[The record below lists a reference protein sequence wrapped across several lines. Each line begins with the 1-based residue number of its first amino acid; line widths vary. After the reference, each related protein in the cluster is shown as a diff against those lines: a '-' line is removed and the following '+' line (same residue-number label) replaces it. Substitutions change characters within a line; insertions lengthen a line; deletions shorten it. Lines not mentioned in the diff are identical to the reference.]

1 MKMDK
6 KTILKINSAVFVR
19 PFACLVL
26 AVLSFVC
33 SSSAFA
39 DVWLDQNYSAYTV
52 GDQVST
58 NNTPSL
64 LTSIPSNN
72 VIVNVNNNLKLQ
84 YLKATNAAG
93 GGTLYKL
100 SDNLSTDRP
109 QGYFSFKATIGT
121 TVTGSS
127 YLSYVLGANDSNSMA
142 AAASTYLQIRLYNA
156 TPTANQLRIYSG
168 SGSAANPTVVWPT
181 SGYSTLPA
189 GQNSFQVWY
198 NKTASGM
205 TYTNPAGVSNQ
216 VSPNSFVVYING
228 TLYGS
233 NAASTGPLP
242 STVLSAAGTVT
253 NTVGTI
259 GKLGWQAGSST
270 QPYDVTFDDVYAAD
284 TAPVVAATPP
294 VINSATSSTGYQNVP
309 YSYQI
314 TADQPLTSYA
324 LTGNLPAGL
333 SFDSATGK
341 IIGTPTELG
350 TTSNIS
356 LTATSAN
363 GTSAPVK
370 LTITISLAINTFSGS
385 NASLSSGS
393 WSLGASPNS
402 STSSGSYQDL
412 TLASSVTDLFTT
424 SSALWGR
431 SWNVVNGSSYTLTS
445 AKTDGSAAFKMGV
458 TSPAATTFA
467 NSVSGVNNDLV
478 YLANSSSLTFSPLN
492 SVNPLTP
499 STIELSNSGN
509 LNIGLGSTLNIN
521 AVTTGSYSLT
531 KTGVGTVGLSAGNT
545 YSGGTILRA
554 GTVNVS
560 GSAAPTR
567 LAQVKANVTGGAVTS
582 YTVIDGGAGYTT
594 VPTVTIVRNTG
605 EGTVV
610 TATATAEISNG
621 AVTAVTVV
629 VPGSG
634 YTLAPKVQ
642 IQSNQSPLGTGAV
655 TLSGGILNAS
665 VDTDL
670 SRMSFYPDPT
680 NTFFRINGND
690 TTINGSVTLNVDAGK
705 TLSSYTIVSDANTA
719 NLITKTGG
727 GTLWLRGGGSTGA
740 TAFAGGFQVN
750 AGTLSV
756 SVSANAGTGTGT
768 ITMNGGNL
776 VLSKGIGSAGIYSG
790 LDMANTISVLAD
802 TTITLDPNPL
812 APTDSNLASAALLQ
826 SKASKTITVAKSST
840 ANAGAQMVFKSA
852 ELEGT
857 TTFNVADATQVA
869 LGGGTRTGGVTKTGL
884 GTLMLSVL
892 DSTTSAIVNNT
903 YTGAT
908 AINAGTVSF
917 YPGSSQASSISVANN
932 AVAQFSLG
940 DATPTTSGSLTLS
953 SGSKVRISGT
963 PINGTSYT
971 LFTAAGGIIGTPTLE
986 TPISLY
992 SLKKSTDGN
1001 SLILEFAKITPT
1013 ITVTPGTYTYS
1024 GSMQGPGVDEVSKG
1038 GSQGLITLSY
1048 AGTGSTTYSS
1058 STPPTNAGNYTVTA
1072 TVSADA
1078 TYSQASSAATAFTVR
1093 QAAITVTADAKNKV
1107 YGATDPDLTYQVT
1120 TGGLVGSDVLTGS
1133 LSRVAGEDV
1142 GTYAINSTLAN
1153 ANYNVTF
1160 VPASLTIGK
1169 AAITVTADGGQ
1180 SKKAN
1185 NADPV
1190 FTYRITSGTLVN
1202 GDQLTGA
1209 LSRASGETVGFYGIT
1224 QGTLTAGL
1232 NYNLTYNSASF
1243 EIQANG
1249 PTFASAFGG
1258 ASATAVGADGMANLL
1273 RYAMGA
1279 NSASDSVGK
1288 PVSSLDANNLSITAI
1303 VRINDPKVSIVGQ
1316 SGTSLA
1322 AWSTT
1327 PIVGVRTTEQ
1337 TGATPGET
1345 ERQVFSVPRGGT
1357 KTFLRLTATLSN

>member
-64 LTSIPSNN
+64 LTSVPSNN

-84 YLKATNAAG
+84 YLKAANAAG

-168 SGSAANPTVVWPT
+168 SGTTNNPTQVWPT

-198 NKTASGM
+198 NKTASPM
-205 TYTNPAGVSNQ
+205 TYTNPASVSNQ

-242 STVLSAAGTVT
+242 STVSSVAGTVT
-253 NTVGTI
+253 NSVGTI

-284 TAPVVAATPP
+284 TAPVVAAAPP

-445 AKTDGSAAFKMGV
+445 AKTDGSSAFKMGV

-478 YLANSSSLTFSPLN
+478 YLDNSSSLTFSPLN

-1048 AGTGSTTYSS
+1048 AGTGGTTYSS

-1078 TYSQASSAATAFTVR
+1078 TYNEASSTPTAFTIAKATPTVS
-1093 QAAITVTADAKNKV
+1093 AAPTASTVTAGALLSSSSLSGGTASVPGTFAWTTPSTVVNSTASYPVTFTPNDGVNYNTASSTASVTANPAGTTYSTWLSGNGGTASDTAFLNYVFGAVTAGSLDASLKPAVAVTGGNLV
-1107 YGATDPDLTYQVT
+1107 LTYNVRQGTV
-1120 TGGLVGSDVLTGS
+1120 GL
-1133 LSRVAGEDV
+1133 
-1142 GTYAINSTLAN
+1142 
-1153 ANYNVTF
+1153 
-1160 VPASLTIGK
+1160 
-1169 AAITVTADGGQ
+1169 TVTAQ
-1180 SKKAN
+1180 TS
-1185 NADPV
+1185 ADLA
-1190 FTYRITSGTLVN
+1190 TGAAGWGTSGVTDV
-1202 GDQLTGA
+1202 
-1209 LSRASGETVGFYGIT
+1209 
-1224 QGTLTAGL
+1224 
-1232 NYNLTYNSASF
+1232 
-1243 EIQANG
+1243 
-1249 PTFASAFGG
+1249 
-1258 ASATAVGADGMANLL
+1258 AVGAPRSVNGVSVQQRTASV
-1273 RYAMGA
+1273 
-1279 NSASDSVGK
+1279 SASGGK
-1288 PVSSLDANNLSITAI
+1288 
-1303 VRINDPKVSIVGQ
+1303 K
-1316 SGTSLA
+1316 
-1322 AWSTT
+1322 
-1327 PIVGVRTTEQ
+1327 
-1337 TGATPGET
+1337 
-1345 ERQVFSVPRGGT
+1345 
-1357 KTFLRLTATLSN
+1357 FLRVKAEQAP

>member
-1 MKMDK
+1 MYK
-6 KTILKINSAVFVR
+6 KTILKFNSTKPAR
-19 PFACLVL
+19 PVAWLAF
-26 AVLSFVC
+26 AVLSFVY

-39 DVWLDQNYSAYTV
+39 DVWLDQNYSAYAV

-64 LTSIPSNN
+64 LTSVPSNN

-84 YLKATNAAG
+84 YLKVTNAAG

-142 AAASTYLQIRLYNA
+142 AAASTYLQIRLYNV

-168 SGSAANPTVVWPT
+168 SGSAANPTVVWPA

-228 TLYGS
+228 ILYGS

-314 TADQPLTSYA
+314 TADQPITSYA

-333 SFDSATGK
+333 SFDSANGK

-402 STSSGSYQDL
+402 STSLGSYQDL

-670 SRMSFYPDPT
+670 SRMTFYPDPT
-680 NTFFRINGND
+680 NYFFRINGND

-812 APTDSNLASAALLQ
+812 TPTESNLASAALLQ
-826 SKASKTITVAKSST
+826 SKASKTINVAKSST
-840 ANAGAQMVFKSA
+840 ANAGAQMIFRTA

-857 TTFNVADATQVA
+857 TTFNVADATQVT
-869 LGGGTRTGGVTKTGL
+869 LGGATGTGAGVTKTGL
-884 GTLMLSVL
+884 GTLMLSVF

-903 YTGAT
+903 YTGTT

-917 YPGSSQASSISVANN
+917 YPGSRQASSISVANN

-1038 GSQGLITLSY
+1038 GSQGLITLIY
-1048 AGTGSTTYSS
+1048 AGTGGTTYSS

-1078 TYSQASSAATAFTVR
+1078 TYSQASSAATAFTIAKATPTVSVAPTASAVTAGALLSSSNLSGGTATVAGTFAWTTPSTVVNSTASYPVTFTPNDGVNYNTASSSASVTANPAGTTYSSWLSGGTASDAAFLDYVFGAVTAGSLDASLKPTVAVTGGNLVLTYNVR
-1093 QAAITVTADAKNKV
+1093 QGTVGLTVTAQTSSDL
-1107 YGATDPDLTYQVT
+1107 AT
-1120 TGGLVGSDVLTGS
+1120 G
-1133 LSRVAGEDV
+1133 VAGWGTSGVTDVAV
-1142 GTYAINSTLAN
+1142 GTPRT
-1153 ANYNVTF
+1153 
-1160 VPASLTIGK
+1160 
-1169 AAITVTADGGQ
+1169 
-1180 SKKAN
+1180 
-1185 NADPV
+1185 
-1190 FTYRITSGTLVN
+1190 VN
-1202 GDQLTGA
+1202 GVSVQQRTA
-1209 LSRASGETVGFYGIT
+1209 SVSASG
-1224 QGTLTAGL
+1224 
-1232 NYNLTYNSASF
+1232 
-1243 EIQANG
+1243 
-1249 PTFASAFGG
+1249 
-1258 ASATAVGADGMANLL
+1258 
-1273 RYAMGA
+1273 
-1279 NSASDSVGK
+1279 GK
-1288 PVSSLDANNLSITAI
+1288 
-1303 VRINDPKVSIVGQ
+1303 K
-1316 SGTSLA
+1316 
-1322 AWSTT
+1322 
-1327 PIVGVRTTEQ
+1327 
-1337 TGATPGET
+1337 
-1345 ERQVFSVPRGGT
+1345 
-1357 KTFLRLTATLSN
+1357 FLRVKAEQAP

>member
-64 LTSIPSNN
+64 LTSVPSNN

-84 YLKATNAAG
+84 YLKVTNAAG

-121 TVTGSS
+121 TVTGTS

-156 TPTANQLRIYSG
+156 TPTTNQLRIYSG
-168 SGSAANPTVVWPT
+168 SGSAANPTVVWPA

-242 STVLSAAGTVT
+242 TSVSTSSSTTTNAGVVT
-253 NTVGTI
+253 TNWVTSSTI
-259 GKLGWQAGSST
+259 GKLGWWAGTSS

-284 TAPVVAATPP
+284 AAPAATPP

-314 TADQPLTSYA
+314 TADQPITSYA

-560 GSAAPTR
+560 GSQVPTR

-582 YTVIDGGAGYTT
+582 YTVIDGGAGYTA
-594 VPTVTIVRNTG
+594 VPTVTIARNTG

-655 TLSGGILNAS
+655 TLSGGSLNAS

-680 NTFFRINGND
+680 NTFFRITGND

-719 NLITKTGG
+719 NLITKTGD

-740 TAFAGGFQVN
+740 AAFAGGFQVN

-776 VLSKGIGSAGIYSG
+776 VLGKGIGSAGIYSG

-812 APTDSNLASAALLQ
+812 APTESNLASAALLQ
-826 SKASKTITVAKSST
+826 SKASKTINVAKSST

-869 LGGGTRTGGVTKTGL
+869 LGGGTSTGGVTKTGL
-884 GTLMLSVL
+884 GTLVLSVL

-903 YTGAT
+903 YTGTT

-1048 AGTGSTTYSS
+1048 AGTGGTTYSS
-1058 STPPTNAGNYTVTA
+1058 STPPTNAGNYTLTA

-1078 TYSQASSAATAFTVR
+1078 TYSQASSAATAFTIAKATPTVSVAPTASAVTVGAQLSTSNLSGGTATVVGTFAWTTPSTVVNSTASYPVTFTPNDGVNYNTASSSASVTANPAGTTYSSWLSGGTASDAAFLDYVFGAVTAGGLDASLKPTVAVTGGNLVLTYNVR
-1093 QAAITVTADAKNKV
+1093 QGTVGLTVTAQTSADLAT
-1107 YGATDPDLTYQVT
+1107 GAAGWGTSGITD
-1120 TGGLVGSDVLTGS
+1120 
-1133 LSRVAGEDV
+1133 VAV
-1142 GTYAINSTLAN
+1142 GTPRT
-1153 ANYNVTF
+1153 
-1160 VPASLTIGK
+1160 
-1169 AAITVTADGGQ
+1169 
-1180 SKKAN
+1180 
-1185 NADPV
+1185 
-1190 FTYRITSGTLVN
+1190 VN
-1202 GDQLTGA
+1202 GVSVQQRTA
-1209 LSRASGETVGFYGIT
+1209 SVSASG
-1224 QGTLTAGL
+1224 
-1232 NYNLTYNSASF
+1232 
-1243 EIQANG
+1243 
-1249 PTFASAFGG
+1249 
-1258 ASATAVGADGMANLL
+1258 
-1273 RYAMGA
+1273 
-1279 NSASDSVGK
+1279 GK
-1288 PVSSLDANNLSITAI
+1288 
-1303 VRINDPKVSIVGQ
+1303 K
-1316 SGTSLA
+1316 
-1322 AWSTT
+1322 
-1327 PIVGVRTTEQ
+1327 
-1337 TGATPGET
+1337 
-1345 ERQVFSVPRGGT
+1345 
-1357 KTFLRLTATLSN
+1357 FLRVKAEQAP

>member
-6 KTILKINSAVFVR
+6 KTILKINSAVSVR
-19 PFACLVL
+19 PVAWLSL
-26 AVLSFVC
+26 AVLGFVC

-39 DVWLDQNYSAYTV
+39 GEWLAQDYSTYTV

-64 LTSIPSNN
+64 LTSVPSNN
-72 VIVNVNNNLKLQ
+72 VIVNVTNNLKLQ
-84 YLKATNAAG
+84 YFKAASASG

-109 QGYFSFKATIGT
+109 QGYFSFKATVGT
-121 TVTGSS
+121 TVTGTS
-127 YLSYVLGANDSNSMA
+127 YLSYVLGANDSNSMS

-168 SGSAANPTVVWPT
+168 SGTAANPTQVYPA
-181 SGYSTLPA
+181 SGYLTLPA

-216 VSPNSFVVYING
+216 VSSNAFVVYING

-242 STVLSAAGTVT
+242 TSVSTSSSTTTNAGVVT
-253 NTVGTI
+253 TNWVTSSTI
-259 GKLGWQAGSST
+259 GKLGWQPGSST
-270 QPYDVTFDDVYAAD
+270 QPYDVTFDNVYAAD
-284 TAPVVAATPP
+284 SAPVELAAPP
-294 VINSATSSTGYQNVP
+294 VINSANSSTGYQNVP

-314 TADQPLTSYA
+314 TADQPITSYA

-333 SFDSATGK
+333 SFESATGK

-356 LTATSAN
+356 ITATSAN

-402 STSSGSYQDL
+402 SSSSGSYQDL

-431 SWNVVNGSSYTLTS
+431 SWNVVNGSSYNLTS
-445 AKTDGSAAFKMGV
+445 AKTDGSSAFKMGI
-458 TSPAATTFA
+458 TSPTTPTFA

-492 SVNPLTP
+492 SANPLTP

-560 GSAAPTR
+560 GSQVPTR

-582 YTVIDGGAGYTT
+582 YTVIDGGAGYTA
-594 VPTVTIVRNTG
+594 VPTVTIARNTG

-655 TLSGGILNAS
+655 TLSGGTLNAS

-719 NLITKTGG
+719 NMITKTGG

-740 TAFAGGFQVN
+740 AAFAGGFQVN

-812 APTDSNLASAALLQ
+812 TPTESNLASAALLQ

-840 ANAGAQMVFKSA
+840 ANDGAQMVFKSA
-852 ELEGT
+852 ELQGT

-869 LGGGTRTGGVTKTGL
+869 LGGGTSSGGVTKTGL
-884 GTLMLSVL
+884 GTLVLSVL

-917 YPGSSQASSISVANN
+917 YPGGSQASSISVADN

-971 LFTAAGGIIGTPTLE
+971 LFTAAGGIIGTPTLA

-1048 AGTGSTTYSS
+1048 AGTGGTTYSS

-1078 TYSQASSAATAFTVR
+1078 TYSQASSAATAFTIAKATPTVS
-1093 QAAITVTADAKNKV
+1093 AAPTASAVTAGALLSSSNLSGGTASVPGTFAWTTPSTVVNSTASYPVTFTPNDGVNYNTASSTASVTANPAGTTYSTWLSGNGGTASDTAFLNYVFGAVTAGSLDASLKPTV
-1107 YGATDPDLTYQVT
+1107 AV
-1120 TGGLVGSDVLTGS
+1120 TGGNLV
-1133 LSRVAGEDV
+1133 
-1142 GTYAINSTLAN
+1142 
-1153 ANYNVTF
+1153 
-1160 VPASLTIGK
+1160 
-1169 AAITVTADGGQ
+1169 
-1180 SKKAN
+1180 
-1185 NADPV
+1185 
-1190 FTYRITSGTLVN
+1190 
-1202 GDQLTGA
+1202 
-1209 LSRASGETVGFYGIT
+1209 
-1224 QGTLTAGL
+1224 
-1232 NYNLTYNSASF
+1232 LTYNVRQGTVGLTVMAQTSADL
-1243 EIQANG
+1243 A
-1249 PTFASAFGG
+1249 TG
-1258 ASATAVGADGMANLL
+1258 AAGWGTSGVTDVAVGAPRTVNGVSVQQRTASV
-1273 RYAMGA
+1273 
-1279 NSASDSVGK
+1279 SASGGK
-1288 PVSSLDANNLSITAI
+1288 KFL
-1303 VRINDPKVSIVGQ
+1303 KVK
-1316 SGTSLA
+1316 A
-1322 AWSTT
+1322 
-1327 PIVGVRTTEQ
+1327 EQ
-1337 TGATPGET
+1337 AP
-1345 ERQVFSVPRGGT
+1345 
-1357 KTFLRLTATLSN
+1357 